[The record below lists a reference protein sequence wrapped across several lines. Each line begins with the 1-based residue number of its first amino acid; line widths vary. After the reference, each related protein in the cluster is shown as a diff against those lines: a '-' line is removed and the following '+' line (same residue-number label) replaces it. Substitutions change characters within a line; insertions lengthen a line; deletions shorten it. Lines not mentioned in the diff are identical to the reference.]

1 VSEKETG
8 AQRAATLLALVH
20 ERGAINKML
29 EQRCVELQMELMTA
43 KATLVAQA
51 AEIERLKADATT
63 KE

>member
-1 VSEKETG
+1 
-8 AQRAATLLALVH
+8 LLALVH